1 MRVLIVEDE
10 KRLAQALGQIMEEQR
25 YQVDIVYDGQD
36 GLDYALSG
44 QYDIVV
50 LDVMLPKKDGF
61 EVVRQLREINQ
72 SVPVLMLTA
81 RDDVTDKVLGLDC
94 GADDYMTKPFSPE
107 ELLARIR
114 ALSRRQG
121 DVLLEDIHWADLTL
135 KLSSRTLHCGAKSV
149 SLGFKEFE
157 VLKLLLANP
166 NGIVSKEEL
175 LVKVWGSDSNAEDNN
190 VEAYIS
196 FLNRFNMTKQLRK
209 QFILVNMLL
218 VGTVLLVVFAALG
231 VSTYRRQVQDSQR
244 VLERYFM
251 EKGNTP
257 SPKLDFGAHRDWKD
271 FPMRFSF
278 CAVLDSDGGLVSYQS
293 ENLTLSRQT
302 VEQAV
307 QAAAEEVE
315 STQKESGTLSGLD
328 LRYLAK
334 EQDGQLRIAFVER
347 TQEYASMQ
355 DFLVA
360 AFLLGSAGL
369 MVLFL
374 ASWLLSSWVV
384 RPVERSWAQQKQFV
398 ADASHE
404 L

>member
-1 MRVLIVEDE
+1 MIYIVEDDASI
-10 KRLAQALGQIMEEQR
+10 R
-25 YQVDIVYDGQD
+25 DIEV
-36 GLDYALSG
+36 YALQSAG
-44 QYDIVV
+44 FEARGFEDGTSFGDALRGAALPELVV

-196 FLNRFNMTKQLRK
+196 FLRK
-209 QFILVNMLL
+209 KFFYLGSHAGI
-218 VGTVLLVVFAALG
+218 GTVRKVG
-231 VSTYRRQVQDSQR
+231 YH
-244 VLERYFM
+244 LE
-251 EKGNTP
+251 
-257 SPKLDFGAHRDWKD
+257 
-271 FPMRFSF
+271 
-278 CAVLDSDGGLVSYQS
+278 
-293 ENLTLSRQT
+293 
-302 VEQAV
+302 EQ
-307 QAAAEEVE
+307 
-315 STQKESGTLSGLD
+315 
-328 LRYLAK
+328 
-334 EQDGQLRIAFVER
+334 I
-347 TQEYASMQ
+347 
-355 DFLVA
+355 
-360 AFLLGSAGL
+360 
-369 MVLFL
+369 
-374 ASWLLSSWVV
+374 
-384 RPVERSWAQQKQFV
+384 
-398 ADASHE
+398 
-404 L
+404 